1 MIREKEHMMSMA
13 MDIEI
18 SASDG
23 VIPKLVASDFSEQNY
38 DDELYNSIVDDING
52 VEDSLV
58 SAENKYGKLILDI
71 FKDKLDVDDP
81 RLALFSNDYFRLSQE
96 YKYLRF
102 IEKVFDM
109 NDGKVYLDFAYFSEE
124 NKVLQFI
131 ENRLSRLDKIDRYI
145 ILNQIDILKKNKSHM
160 YFIDDLNI
168 LNLFIKGFLR
178 EILWCS
184 LYFPKYPMIVSAG
197 YDLGLPV
204 IVKYEKDKNNYTN
217 MAIESGLFLKE
228 VKHIR
233 D

>member
-1 MIREKEHMMSMA
+1 MMNMDNGSEINLIGKE
-13 MDIEI
+13 
-18 SASDG
+18 
-23 VIPKLVASDFSEQNY
+23 IPKLLISDFKKQNY

-81 RLALFSNDYFRLSQE
+81 RLELFSNDYFRLCQE
-96 YKYLRF
+96 EKYLRF

-109 NDGKVYLDFAYFSEE
+109 NDGKVYLDFAYFSDNSKLIQFLE
-124 NKVLQFI
+124 NKI
-131 ENRLSRLDKIDRYI
+131 CKLDKIDSYI
-145 ILNQIDILKKNKSHM
+145 LLNQINILKKNKSHM

-217 MAIESGLFLKE
+217 MAIESGLYLKE